1 MLDSYT
7 EAPPLRR
14 PESLESLERLPFF
27 DASQTS
33 FPTIYNTAD
42 TMRSLQDISMTF
54 RKLQEFRSRYSTS
67 FNRYRR

>member
-7 EAPPLRR
+7 EAPSLRR
-14 PESLESLERLPFF
+14 PEPLESLERLPFF
-27 DASQTS
+27 DVSQTS
-33 FPTIYNTAD
+33 FPMIYNTAD

-67 FNRYRR
+67 FNRYTR